1 MGRFMIVSRLKKLQ
15 EYIEIAKEYDVSF
28 EINDFYEP
36 EILDDED
43 RQRAVIEAYH
53 KNGIPAES
61 TLHGAFCDIVVFSHD
76 ERIRE
81 ISKMRMEQSIQFAKA
96 LGLQG
101 VIFHTNYNPDIKTE
115 EYTKHFIDVTAD
127 YLTTLLE
134 RSPDINIFIEN
145 MFDKT
150 PYALKELS
158 QRLDKYENY
167 GVCLDWSHGIL
178 YGSGIREWVECLK
191 PYVKHIHINDNDFES
206 DLHLPVGSGK
216 IDWNQFWEYYN
227 TYFSHCSVLI
237 ETNEPDNQRK
247 SLEFIKTL
255 KRKVTVME
263 QKQSL
268 TAEEMLNQIFYYMN
282 KLVEEKDFGASTLL
296 LTDLGR
302 TLVNAER
309 ASFWYRDKRNKQYW
323 TMAASGTNRIVV
335 DEGKGIIGAS
345 IENDETIL
353 ISEPYEDKRF
363 NPQVDK
369 DTGYVTKS
377 ILCMP
382 VKNSS
387 GEVIGAYQAI
397 NKIGED
403 KCFNEEDKN
412 RLALAAAYCGKTL
425 EAHILQMQSQLDHLT
440 GLKNRRGFYDCYEN
454 QIIPCLQT
462 QNASV
467 IMCDIDYFKKVN
479 DTYGHNAGDAVLVM
493 VADLMQKC
501 VADTGEVFRWGGE
514 EFIMLLPQYDLE
526 KAAKLAEE
534 IRRCVQEAVC
544 HSEGI
549 QIKVTMSFGVKEL
562 EQDKAP
568 DLNVKEADAKL
579 YKAKQ
584 NGRNRVVI

>member
-134 RSPDINIFIEN
+134 RNPDINIFIEN

-255 KRKVTVME
+255 KRKVTVYIVGSFAE
-263 QKQSL
+263 GKLQ
-268 TAEEMLNQIFYYMN
+268 TACGDFGGGGVVIEIVETAADLILLLLLNQADQLFIG
-282 KLVEEKDFGASTLL
+282 VV
-296 LTDLGR
+296 LGQNFR
-302 TLVNAER
+302 RR
-309 ASFWYRDKRNKQYW
+309 A
-323 TMAASGTNRIVV
+323 
-335 DEGKGIIGAS
+335 GIPKIA
-345 IENDETIL
+345 
-353 ISEPYEDKRF
+353 
-363 NPQVDK
+363 
-369 DTGYVTKS
+369 
-377 ILCMP
+377 P
-382 VKNSS
+382 V
-387 GEVIGAYQAI
+387 
-397 NKIGED
+397 
-403 KCFNEEDKN
+403 
-412 RLALAAAYCGKTL
+412 
-425 EAHILQMQSQLDHLT
+425 
-440 GLKNRRGFYDCYEN
+440 
-454 QIIPCLQT
+454 QT
-462 QNASV
+462 QPQRGTIAPNQTSGKAGTQGNGFV
-467 IMCDIDYFKKVN
+467 PAG
-479 DTYGHNAGDAVLVM
+479 YGFLEIEIVF
-493 VADLMQKC
+493 
-501 VADTGEVFRWGGE
+501 FRWHKGTHKNT
-514 EFIMLLPQYDLE
+514 PY
-526 KAAKLAEE
+526 
-534 IRRCVQEAVC
+534 RRFL
-544 HSEGI
+544 S
-549 QIKVTMSFGVKEL
+549 T
-562 EQDKAP
+562 
-568 DLNVKEADAKL
+568 
-579 YKAKQ
+579 
-584 NGRNRVVI
+584 NGKNLR